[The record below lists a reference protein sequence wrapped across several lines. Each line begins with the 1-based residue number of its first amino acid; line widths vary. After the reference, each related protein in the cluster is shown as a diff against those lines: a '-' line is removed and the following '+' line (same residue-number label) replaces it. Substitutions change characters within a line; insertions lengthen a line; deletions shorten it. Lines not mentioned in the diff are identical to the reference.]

1 MSPVFLRKHFGYWS
15 RGLQLT
21 SRLCLAVLILDL
33 VGCGQKQDAPAP
45 NPPPTQPQPATQ
57 PQAQPATADTSAAQ
71 SLPVVDLHLANA
83 TLHTQIAATEAQ
95 REKGL
100 MFCPKLA
107 DNDGMIFLLQPVGP
121 ASFWMKNTLIP
132 LSVAFI
138 DKDGVIL
145 EIHDMAPGDP
155 NVPDDLLPVTHSA
168 SDQVAYALE
177 TNVHWFALNGI
188 KPGDKLDPLPNTL
201 AKLAAP

>member
-1 MSPVFLRKHFGYWS
+1 MG
-15 RGLQLT
+15 T
-21 SRLCLAVLILDL
+21 
-33 VGCGQKQDAPAP
+33 
-45 NPPPTQPQPATQ
+45 
-57 PQAQPATADTSAAQ
+57 
-71 SLPVVDLHLANA
+71 A
-83 TLHTQIAATEAQ
+83 TLHAQIAATESQ

-100 MFCPKLA
+100 MHCSKLG
-107 DNDGMIFLLQPVGP
+107 DNDGMIFLMDKVGP

-145 EIHDMAPGDP
+145 EVHDMVPADP

-168 SDQVAYALE
+168 SDEVAFALE
-177 TNVHWFALNGI
+177 ANVHWFALNGV
-188 KPGDKLDPLPNTL
+188 KPGDKIDPPPGTL